1 MRELFDNNAE
11 SESES
16 EADGSSAN
24 DAGELETEAVDGTV
38 GGTDADGSPVEGT
51 TTTPT
56 TSTTAKSTRGLSRQ
70 VRSK

>member
-16 EADGSSAN
+16 EADGSSAK
-24 DAGELETEAVDGTV
+24 DAGEVETEAVDGTV

-51 TTTPT
+51 TTT
-56 TSTTAKSTRGLSRQ
+56 STTAKSTRGLSRQ